1 VDAAR
6 FAAAVPEQGERRA
19 RAIGEV
25 QRGFRGC
32 DELLVTFRSF
42 VDPSHRNGGGMTRRL
57 VPTIAVV
64 AALAVGVG
72 LSIDHA
78 IAISPGAAV

>member
-1 VDAAR
+1 
-6 FAAAVPEQGERRA
+6 
-19 RAIGEV
+19 
-25 QRGFRGC
+25 
-32 DELLVTFRSF
+32 
-42 VDPSHRNGGGMTRRL
+42 MTRRL